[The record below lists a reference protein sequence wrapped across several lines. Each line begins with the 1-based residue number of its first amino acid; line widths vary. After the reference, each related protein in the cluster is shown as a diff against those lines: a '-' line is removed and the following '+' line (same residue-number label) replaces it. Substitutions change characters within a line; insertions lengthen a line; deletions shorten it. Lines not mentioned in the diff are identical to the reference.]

1 MAVTTSTHLHR
12 HYGYLKS
19 LSIDNMATQEAVFIG
34 ANRQTKVADFYLPT
48 KTVAFGAGKC
58 IALWN
63 PLDEH
68 NAGVYCTLKA
78 HNAEVTS
85 VKFIGAEKLL
95 VSASADATINV
106 WRGDERWEL
115 AQTLEGPKSSVTSL
129 AVAAGL
135 IVAGFAD
142 GTLSVWS
149 EHDDAFV
156 LSSQFLIRKGFLP
169 LALALQKLSDG
180 CYMLAVSGTSTDLMV
195 YSVCVAATVDVELS
209 ATVEGHEDWIKD
221 LAFRSNGPGDWMLAS
236 GAQDR
241 YIRLWRIKANNNI
254 EEEDPTKLKLL
265 SNKIYKFQ
273 VTADLHL
280 SINFEALIMG
290 HDDWISSLQWHES
303 KCQLLAATA
312 DTSVMLWE
320 PDEISGIWVCASRLG
335 EFSSKGASTATGS
348 AGGFWSCLWFATGD
362 AEYIL
367 ANGKTGSWRMW
378 ENRGDGGSWEQLPA
392 ITGPTRSVTDVA
404 WSPSGSY
411 LLASSLDQTTR
422 LYTRW
427 MYEGDGSRRKHTW
440 HEFAR
445 PQIHGYDMICLE
457 PISDTQFI
465 SAGDEKVLRS
475 FNEPRAIAKLLER
488 LSGISADTSSTVA
501 DAAALPAL
509 GLSNKASVP
518 EGNGG
523 TVEDNDARETN
534 ETTNITAAMLSQ
546 LQTPPLEDH
555 LQRHTLWPEI
565 EKLYGHG
572 YEISCVDVSPDG
584 KLLASACKSNN
595 TSHAVVRIFSTHT
608 WLQLPPCPEFHNL
621 TITRLRFSKD
631 NRHLLSVSRDRM
643 WAVWYRNDDDT
654 FTLKYSDQKPHS
666 RIIWDGDWL
675 PASCGTAFVT
685 ASRDKTV
692 KIWRLDGQEGRF
704 EVESNLKL
712 KEAITAVAVT
722 PRLIEGR
729 LLLAFGLE
737 SGAVHIYTY
746 SERAFL
752 QVLQLDS
759 AIAPADRI
767 NRIRWNPAHHKE
779 NIMLSVASADSS
791 VRIYSVKVP
800 AVLGN

>member
-1 MAVTTSTHLHR
+1 
-12 HYGYLKS
+12 
-19 LSIDNMATQEAVFIG
+19 MATQEAVFIG
-34 ANRQTKVADFYLPT
+34 ANRQTKVADIYLPT
-48 KTVAFGAGKC
+48 RTVAFGAGKC

-63 PLDEH
+63 PLDDQ
-68 NAGVYCTLKA
+68 NRGVYCTLKG
-78 HNAEVTS
+78 HDAEVTS
-85 VKFIGAEKLL
+85 VKFIGSQKLL
-95 VSASADATINV
+95 ISASADAKINV
-106 WRGDERWEL
+106 WRGDQRWEL
-115 AQTLEGPKSSVTSL
+115 AQTLEGPRSSVTSL
-129 AVAAGL
+129 VVEGGI

-142 GTLSVWS
+142 GTLSVWT
-149 EHDDAFV
+149 ERNDTFE

-180 CYMLAVSGTSTDLMV
+180 CYLLAVGGTSTDLMV
-195 YSVCVAATVDVELS
+195 YSVCVSATVEVELS
-209 ATVEGHEDWIKD
+209 ASVEGHEDWIKD
-221 LAFRSNGPGDWMLAS
+221 LAFRNNGPGDWMLAS

-241 YIRLWRIKANNNI
+241 YIRLWRIKANSDI
-254 EEEDPTKLKLL
+254 EEDPVKLKLL
-265 SNKIYKFQ
+265 SNKMYKFQ

-280 SINFEALIMG
+280 SISFEALIMG

-303 KCQLLAATA
+303 RCQLLAATA

-320 PDEISGIWVCASRLG
+320 PDEISGIWVCGSRLG

-348 AGGFWSCLWFATGD
+348 AGGFWSCLWFGTGE

-378 ENRGDGGSWEQLPA
+378 QNRQSGDSWEQLPA
-392 ITGPTRSVTDVA
+392 LTGPTRPVTDIA

-422 LYTRW
+422 LYARW
-427 MYEGDGSRRKHTW
+427 VYNGDGSSREPTW

-475 FNEPRAIAKLLER
+475 FNEPRAIAQLLQR
-488 LSGISADTSSTVA
+488 LSGIAVDASSTVA

-518 EGNGG
+518 EGDGEAA
-523 TVEDNDARETN
+523 EDLDARETS

-595 TSHAVVRIFSTHT
+595 TSHAVVRIFSTST
-608 WLQLPPCPEFHNL
+608 WLQLPSCPEFHNL
-621 TITRLRFSKD
+621 TITRLRFSED
-631 NRHLLSVSRDRM
+631 NQHLLSVSRDRM
-643 WAVWYRNDDDT
+643 WAIWYRNDDDT
-654 FTLKYSDQKPHS
+654 FTLKYYDQKPHS

-692 KIWRLDGQEGRF
+692 KIWRLDGEEDRF
-704 EVESNLKL
+704 QVENSLKL
-712 KEAITAVAVT
+712 KEAITAVAVA
-722 PRLIEGR
+722 PHLIEGR

-746 SERAFL
+746 SECAFC
-752 QVLQLDS
+752 QVLLIDN

-767 NRIRWNPAHHKE
+767 NRIRWSPASDKE
-779 NIMLSVASADSS
+779 NILLSVASADSS

-800 AVLGN
+800 AIVGN